1 MALAKPVKTARG
13 PKSDAFVLR
22 LQGVATGAAAWG
34 NPVTFGRV
42 EIRIETLEAKV
53 YQLLAQSGIPITGS
67 MAEMTP
73 SSSAHAKDVIDQG
86 LLSIGAANMLLNE
99 FRATLMP
106 HCPFVIISA
115 QTTAETLRRD
125 KPFLLLTILTAAL
138 HDNMPL
144 QRKLEK
150 QVKKVI
156 SDCMIFDS
164 PVSFEILQ
172 GLLVHLAC
180 ITLDRVGFPNIYI
193 LESVSS
199 LIYNSTVPLN
209 VDSGKLEWILIVNW
223 TDSPSPG
230 DGKKKELLSDFFI
243 SHLRKY
249 LQIFRQRMFELTSL
263 VSSRISQILQKGC
276 SFPYLPY
283 FESICKL
290 LAADAEYPSDKYLLH
305 VVQLQQLSEKITLV
319 SSQHVPEIH
328 NTPFSLEHYY
338 RELKSELDLYRANL
352 PFLLCE
358 NQTLFMQFY
367 TVAMY
372 LCQVTLFDHKPGAQ
386 PPHHELSFRI
396 EALRMGLSAAK
407 TLLHFYMCL
416 PLGDDAKFN
425 NVGWVQLGFAVTL
438 ACKLVVAAS
447 EPSIHPHTVDLCCAL
462 DISNTIKQCIIRIQA
477 LITSDMDE
485 SGDRDVFFHYEKRLK
500 RVQWWFESRIISGP
514 STAHSY
520 HDAQLT
526 EGIDSSTGD
535 ASHCVGALQ
544 PTLNGLDNHF
554 QWLDF
559 FPDTAVDEMYVDW
572 MAHPTTS
579 FDQHR
584 LG

>member
-13 PKSDAFVLR
+13 PKSDAFVLW
-22 LQGVATGAAAWG
+22 LQGVATGGRLGKSCHFREGG
-34 NPVTFGRV
+34 NVKPTNQPDTRDR
-42 EIRIETLEAKV
+42 RIETLEAKV
-53 YQLLAQSGIPITGS
+53 DQLLAQLGTPTPGNI
-67 MAEMTP
+67 AEMTP
-73 SSSAHAKDVIDQG
+73 SSSARAKDVIDQG
-86 LLSIGAANMLLNE
+86 LISIGAANMLLNE

-125 KPFLLLTILTAAL
+125 KPFLLLTIFTAAL
-138 HDNMPL
+138 HHNMPL

-156 SDCMIFDS
+156 SDCMVFNS

-172 GLLVHLAC
+172 GLLVHLAWC
-180 ITLDRVGFPNIYI
+180 QYHSKPRRFSQYLHLGISLITDLQLDRPPEHRFWRTRVDFDSELDRESISWGREEKRAVIGFFY
-193 LESVSS
+193 LSS
-199 LIYNSTVPLN
+199 S
-209 VDSGKLEWILIVNW
+209 
-223 TDSPSPG
+223 
-230 DGKKKELLSDFFI
+230 
-243 SHLRKY
+243 
-249 LQIFRQRMFELTSL
+249 
-263 VSSRISQILQKGC
+263 ISQILQKGC

-305 VVQLQQLSEKITLV
+305 IVQLQQLSDKITLV

-358 NQTLFMQFY
+358 NQTLFMQFH
-367 TVAMY
+367 TVEMY

-386 PPHHELSFRI
+386 PPRHELSFQI

-462 DISNTIKQCIIRIQA
+462 DISNTIKRCIIRIQA

-485 SGDRDVFFHYEKRLK
+485 SGDRDVFYHYEKRLK
-500 RVQWWFESRIISGP
+500 RVQWWFESRMISGT
-514 STAHSY
+514 STDQSY
-520 HDAQLT
+520 HNIQLT
-526 EGIDSSTGD
+526 GGTDSSAGD
-535 ASHCVGALQ
+535 ASHGVDALQ

-579 FDQHR
+579 FDPQR